1 MFYQD
6 PFLKDHLLPDIIPGL
21 IALGAIEPNKYRE
34 IEGDSLLERATTALD
49 TLRSGQVSGEM
60 EGLDWERIPTVQV
73 NRLLT
78 LDNVHYYCIH
88 DKLSLRLHDSP
99 IAEDR

>member
-49 TLRSGQVSGEM
+49 TLRSGQVSGE
-60 EGLDWERIPTVQV
+60 
-73 NRLLT
+73 RLVWKVWT
-78 LDNVHYYCIH
+78 ENEFPQF
-88 DKLSLRLHDSP
+88 K
-99 IAEDR
+99 